1 MNRLSTG
8 IFGFTGAATRLG
20 GVATQILRD
29 RLELLALELRE
40 AKIRFVQ
47 TLILVCLGVVFSLLG
62 LVLLIVAGVWVLPPQ
77 WRVYGLGAAA
87 VASLI
92 AGAAAFRTLSRILE
106 KSPLPFDQS
115 VAELKKDASCF
126 LTKN

>member
-1 MNRLSTG
+1 MHRLPTG

-20 GVATQILRD
+20 GIAAQILQD

-47 TLILVCLGVVFSLLG
+47 ALILVCLGVVFSLLG
-62 LVLLIVAGVWVLPPQ
+62 LVLLIVAGVWELPPQ
-77 WRVYGLGAAA
+77 WRVYGLAAAA
-87 VASLI
+87 VASLV
-92 AGAAAFRTLSRILE
+92 AGALTFRALFRILGQN
-106 KSPLPFDQS
+106 PLAFDQS
-115 VAELKKDASCF
+115 VAELKKDATCF

>member
-1 MNRLSTG
+1 MNRLSTR
-8 IFGFTGAATRLG
+8 IFGFTGTATRLG
-20 GVATQILRD
+20 GVAAQILQD

-47 TLILVCLGVVFSLLG
+47 VLVLVCLGVVFFLLG
-62 LVLLIVAGVWVLPPQ
+62 LVLLIVAGVYVLPPE
-77 WRVYGLGAAA
+77 WRVYGLGGAA

-92 AGAAAFRTLSRILE
+92 AGVVAYRTLLRILGQ
-106 KSPLPFDQS
+106 PLAFEQS
-115 VAELKKDASCF
+115 VAELKKDATCF

>member
-1 MNRLSTG
+1 VNRLSTG

-20 GVATQILRD
+20 GVATQILQD

-47 TLILVCLGVVFSLLG
+47 ALVLACLGVVFSLLG
-62 LVLLIVAGVWVLPPQ
+62 LVLLMVAGVWVLPPE
-77 WRVYGLGAAA
+77 WRVYGLATLALG
-87 VASLI
+87 SLI
-92 AGAAAFRTLSRILE
+92 AGAAAFRTLVRALAQN
-106 KSPLPFDQS
+106 PLAFDQS
-115 VAELKKDASCF
+115 VAELKKDATCF

>member
-1 MNRLSTG
+1 MNRLPTG

-20 GVATQILRD
+20 GVATQILQD

-47 TLILVCLGVVFSLLG
+47 ALVLVCLGVVFFLLG
-62 LVLLIVAGVWVLPPQ
+62 LVLLIVAGVWELPPE
-77 WRVYGLGAAA
+77 WRIYGLAIAA
-87 VASLI
+87 VSSLI
-92 AGAAAFRTLSRILE
+92 AGAVAFRALYRILGQN
-106 KSPLPFDQS
+106 PLPFDQS
-115 VAELKKDASCF
+115 VAELKKDATCF

>member
-1 MNRLSTG
+1 VNRLTTG

-20 GVATQILRD
+20 GVATQILQD

-47 TLILVCLGVVFSLLG
+47 ALVLVCLGVVFFLLG
-62 LVLLIVAGVWVLPPQ
+62 LVLLVLAGVYELPSE
-77 WRVYGLGAAA
+77 WRIYGLATLA

-92 AGAAAFRTLSRILE
+92 AGVVAFRALFRILGQ
-106 KSPLPFDQS
+106 SPLAFEQS
-115 VAELKKDASCF
+115 VAELKKDATCF
-126 LTKN
+126 LTKK

>member
-20 GVATQILRD
+20 GVATQILQD

-47 TLILVCLGVVFSLLG
+47 ALLLVCLGVVFSLLG
-62 LVLLIVAGVWVLPPQ
+62 LLLLILAGVYVLPPEWQ
-77 WRVYGLGAAA
+77 IYGLAALA

-92 AGAAAFRTLSRILE
+92 AGAAAFRALLRILGH
-106 KSPLPFDQS
+106 SPLAFDQS
-115 VAELKKDASCF
+115 VAELKKDMTCF

>member
-20 GVATQILRD
+20 GVATQILQD

-47 TLILVCLGVVFSLLG
+47 ALVLACLGVVFSLLG
-62 LVLLIVAGVWVLPPQ
+62 LVLLMVAGVWVLPPE
-77 WRVYGLGAAA
+77 WRIYGLTTLA

-92 AGAAAFRTLSRILE
+92 AGAVAFRTLVRALAQN
-106 KSPLPFDQS
+106 PLAFDQS
-115 VAELKKDASCF
+115 VAELKKDATCF
-126 LTKN
+126 LTRN

>member
-1 MNRLSTG
+1 MNRLPTG

-20 GVATQILRD
+20 GVATQILQD

-47 TLILVCLGVVFSLLG
+47 ALVLVCLGVVFFLLG
-62 LVLLIVAGVWVLPPQ
+62 LVLLVLAGVYELPPE
-77 WRVYGLGAAA
+77 WRVYGLAIAA

-92 AGAAAFRTLSRILE
+92 AGTVAFRALSRILGQG
-106 KSPLPFDQS
+106 PLAFEQS
-115 VAELKKDASCF
+115 VAELKKDATCF
-126 LTKN
+126 LTKK

>member
-1 MNRLSTG
+1 MNRLPTG

-20 GVATQILRD
+20 GVATQILQD

-47 TLILVCLGVVFSLLG
+47 ALVLVCLGVVFFLLG
-62 LVLLIVAGVWVLPPQ
+62 LVLLVLAGVYELPPE
-77 WRVYGLGAAA
+77 WRVYGLAIAA

-92 AGAAAFRTLSRILE
+92 AGAVAFRALLRVLGQ
-106 KSPLPFDQS
+106 SPLAFDQS
-115 VAELKKDASCF
+115 VAELKKDATCF